1 VFSVPAPYRE
11 PKGISILEALASGV
25 PVIQPEHGAY
35 PEWVKA
41 TGGGLLHRPND
52 CIDLADKL
60 AALLRDAK
68 LRRQL
73 GDQGRQAIFEKFSSE
88 SMASSTLNVLRGLTA
103 GNNSIES
110 KLPLD
115 AFTSL
120 A

>member
-1 VFSVPAPYRE
+1 M
-11 PKGISILEALASGV
+11 
-25 PVIQPEHGAY
+25 PVVQPDHGAY
-35 PEWVKA
+35 PEWIQA
-41 TGGGLLHRPND
+41 TSGGLLHRPND
-52 CIDLADKL
+52 SIDLADKL

-88 SMASSTLNVLRGLTA
+88 SMASSTLSVLRALTA
-103 GNNSIES
+103 GSNSLES

-115 AFTSL
+115 ALNSL